1 MKAIIKNGVANKD
14 IQSCLISECGVE
26 ITFHNN
32 DLADKFALSLN
43 LSGIPCVNNG
53 NKITI
58 SYIDQL
64 SVRARLTQLSTSSAS
79 CVLDCWRDN
88 WQSGKTD
95 KLILLVDGV
104 V

>member
-1 MKAIIKNGVANKD
+1 MKTIIENGKINGG
-14 IQSCLISECGVE
+14 IQRCLISECGVE

-64 SVRARLTQLSTSSAS
+64 SVSSAS
-79 CVLDCWRDN
+79 CVLDYWRDN

-95 KLILLVDGV
+95 KLILLIFYTYMLIYNR
-104 V
+104 

>member
-1 MKAIIKNGVANKD
+1 MKTIIKNGVANKD

-58 SYIDQL
+58 SYID
-64 SVRARLTQLSTSSAS
+64 
-79 CVLDCWRDN
+79 
-88 WQSGKTD
+88 
-95 KLILLVDGV
+95 
-104 V
+104 

>member
-43 LSGIPCVNNG
+43 ISGIPCVNNG
-53 NKITI
+53 NVVMWR
-58 SYIDQL
+58 SWSQAHEL
-64 SVRARLTQLSTSSAS
+64 QH
-79 CVLDCWRDN
+79 VLMVLA
-88 WQSGKTD
+88 
-95 KLILLVDGV
+95 KL
-104 V
+104 

>member
-64 SVRARLTQLSTSSAS
+64 STI
-79 CVLDCWRDN
+79 
-88 WQSGKTD
+88 GKTS
-95 KLILLVDGV
+95 ITSYRTTVGSNTE
-104 V
+104 